1 LSASLNGTQLA
12 YHLPISKRGLVKIMR
27 TLDLMAAAMLALGI
41 REILRTSSTRRERTR
56 RREAIQTWE
65 DEGGAVPVSRS
76 ATAAQVSPP
85 PDAALHY

>member
-1 LSASLNGTQLA
+1 
-12 YHLPISKRGLVKIMR
+12 MR
-27 TLDLMAAAMLALGI
+27 TLDLMAAATLALGV
-41 REILRTSSTRRERTR
+41 RAILRKGAARSERTQ

-85 PDAALHY
+85 PDAARPY